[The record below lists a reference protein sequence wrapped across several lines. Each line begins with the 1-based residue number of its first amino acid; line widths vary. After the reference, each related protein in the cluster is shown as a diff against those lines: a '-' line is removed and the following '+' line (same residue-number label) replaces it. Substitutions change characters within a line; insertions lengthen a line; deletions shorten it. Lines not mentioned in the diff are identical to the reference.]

1 MKFLIPI
8 ALVAA
13 SCARTPQPPQ
23 NVILIVVDT
32 LRADHMSLAGY
43 ERATTPFLDELA
55 QQPGAFFFSNAQA
68 PSPWTKPSVASI
80 LTGLYPADHQVD
92 THIKRLHGD
101 FKTLAETFKELG
113 YATGGVQSN
122 VLAASFHGFDQGFDS
137 WAEKHL
143 AKHDNST
150 GVEINAD
157 ATAFLDQ
164 ADAPFFLYVQ
174 HYEPHFQYLRS
185 GAEWYAD
192 YPGPLTGNE
201 SMDQLV
207 GATAKLRDEERRF
220 LVSRYDAEIQY
231 QDELLRAFWQSLVA
245 SGHAEDTLVVL
256 TSDHGEEFLEHG
268 DLSHQYKLYQEL
280 VHVPLLIVDPR
291 GAKSPLAQLSAQQ
304 LAQTVN
310 VVDVGATILD
320 LVDRGAA
327 FPGRSIQRQ
336 LEQVDLSPSVA
347 QTLVLGQGEDLPKRD
362 MVTIWPYKMIRTQA
376 AAEEAVIELYDL
388 AADPAEAKDLNRDV
402 PVTPD
407 NAKRRDELVRRLDET
422 LAERAKQAPPGE
434 RTTEAVDLT
443 AEQKQTLSDLG
454 YF

>member
-1 MKFLIPI
+1 MMRFF
-8 ALVAA
+8 ALAWIVA
-13 SCARTPQPPQ
+13 SCARPVDPPQ

-43 ERATTPFLDELA
+43 ERNTTPFLSELA
-55 QQPGAFFFSNAQA
+55 AQPGTFFFSNAQA

-92 THIKRLHGD
+92 THIKRLHAD
-101 FKTLAETFKELG
+101 FKTLAETFQQLG

-157 ATAFLDQ
+157 AVAFLNQ
-164 ADAPFFLYVQ
+164 AQAPFFLYVQ

-207 GATAKLRDEERRF
+207 GATDKLRDEERRF

-231 QDELLRAFWQSLVA
+231 QDELLRALWQALEA
-245 SGHAEDTLVVL
+245 SGQADNTLVVL
-256 TSDHGEEFLEHG
+256 TADHGEEFLEHG

-280 VHVPLLIVDPR
+280 VHVPLLFVDPR
-291 GAKSPLAQLSAQQ
+291 GAKSPLATLSAEQ

-327 FPGRSIQRQ
+327 FPGRSLLRQ
-336 LEQVDLSPSVA
+336 LEQADLSPSVA
-347 QTLVLGQGEDLPKRD
+347 QTLVLGQGEVLPQRD
-362 MVTIWPYKMIRTQA
+362 MVTVWPYKLIRTQVDSVPP
-376 AAEEAVIELYDL
+376 VIELYNL
-388 AADPAEAKDLNRDV
+388 AKDPGETEDLNALPTIAPADV
-402 PVTPD
+402 
-407 NAKRRDELVRRLDET
+407 KRREELVRQLDAT
-422 LAERAKQAPPGE
+422 LAERAKLAPPGE